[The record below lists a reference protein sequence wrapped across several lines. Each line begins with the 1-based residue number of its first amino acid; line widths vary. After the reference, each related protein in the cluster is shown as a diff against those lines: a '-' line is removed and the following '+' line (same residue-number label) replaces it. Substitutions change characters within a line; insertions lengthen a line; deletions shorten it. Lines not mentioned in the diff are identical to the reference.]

1 MCGRSSLTKT
11 EKEIEARFHATF
23 YSEELERYNPLP
35 NFNVAPTQ
43 MVPVITCE
51 EPDHLRLFRW
61 GLIPFWAKDK
71 SIGSKMINARVE
83 TLMEKPVF
91 KSLFISRRCIVPM
104 DGFYEWK
111 TEGKIKTPFRILT
124 SDQDVFSV
132 AGLWDIW
139 HVPDTGEIISS
150 FTLITTQPNRL
161 MEKIHDRM
169 PAILLPENERLWLDT
184 GIKPADAIQLIT
196 PYPAENMDAYE
207 VSAKV
212 NNVRSNDPSLI
223 LPVDSLPSVIQT
235 SLF

>member
-1 MCGRSSLTKT
+1 MCGRSSLTKV

-23 YSEELERYNPLP
+23 YTEELVKYNPLP
-35 NFNVAPTQ
+35 NYNVAPTH
-43 MVPVITCE
+43 MVPVITSA
-51 EPDHLRLFRW
+51 EPDHLHIYRW

-71 SIGSKMINARVE
+71 AIGAKMINARVE
-83 TLMEKPVF
+83 TLMDKSAF
-91 KSLFISRRCIVPM
+91 KKLLASQRCIVPM

-111 TEGKIKTPFRILT
+111 TRGKLKTPFRIIT
-124 SDQDVFSV
+124 TDQDIFSV

-139 HVPDTGEIISS
+139 HVPDTGETICS
-150 FTLITTQPNRL
+150 FTIITTPPNRL

-169 PAILLPENERLWLDT
+169 PAILLPENEKYWLDNE
-184 GIKPADAIQLIT
+184 IKPVEALQMII

-212 NNVRSNDPSLI
+212 NNVRVNDPTLI
-223 LPVDSLPSVIQT
+223 LPVESSPEAIQT